1 MKTHFALRTIAAAI
15 GTATLVMSMSLPVAA
30 QAQAAQAAQDARDAQ
45 IERKVAALMKQMTVA
60 EKVGQLHQL
69 SGRQF
74 TGPTSSDYADKLA
87 DIRSGKVGSMLNVKG
102 VADTREIQTLALQS
116 RLKIPLLFSLDV
128 IHGYQT
134 VFPVPLGESASWDM
148 EAIELSA
155 HIAAREAAASGIHW
169 TFAPM
174 VDVARDPRWGRVM
187 EGAGED
193 TFLGSKIAAARVH
206 GFQGKKLG
214 DTDTVMATAKHFA
227 AYGAAIAGRDYN
239 AVDMSDQQ
247 LYAVYLPPFKA
258 AADAGAAT
266 FMNSFNTLNGVPAT
280 GSAFLQRDILK
291 GAWKYKGFIV
301 SDWGSIREMVP
312 HGYASDLSDAA
323 VKAINAGSDMDMEGY
338 AYSKHLEDAVKAGK
352 VKMKTLDDAV
362 RRVLVKKFELGLF
375 DDPYRYSDAARE
387 KAVLNDPS
395 HRAAALDVAQ
405 KSIVLLKNGAAGTA
419 VATARPLPLSR
430 QAQRIAVIGP
440 LADAQRDLEG
450 GWVVQGERARVVSI
464 LDGIRSHAGKS
475 EVSYVQG
482 CASPCAGTDGFAAAV
497 AAASK
502 ADVVVLAV
510 GETWDLSGEAKS
522 RTDITLPGLQE
533 QLFSALKATG
543 KPVVV
548 VMLAGRPLV
557 FNTIA
562 DQADA
567 IVYAW
572 FPGTEGGNAV
582 ANVLFGDYNPSGK
595 LPITFPRSVG
605 QIPLSYAQYN
615 TGRPVT
621 DEKNVVYKSA
631 YIDSVNTPRY
641 AFGHGLSYTGFKYS
655 GISISSDTMT
665 PGQTVTLSFDL
676 ANTGK
681 VEGTEIVQ
689 FYLRDMVSSVV
700 RPLKEL
706 KGFQKVHL
714 KPGEQRRISFAID
727 RNLLSF
733 YNSQLKWGAEAG
745 DFKLMIGS
753 ASDDIRLESSLKLTQ

>member
-1 MKTHFALRTIAAAI
+1 MKIQTIAAAI
-15 GTATLVMSMSLPVAA
+15 SAA
-30 QAQAAQAAQDARDAQ
+30 LAFSAHAQDVQ
-45 IERKVAALMKQMTVA
+45 IDRKVADLMKQMTVT

-74 TGPTSSDYADKLA
+74 TGPTSSEYASKLA
-87 DIRSGKVGSMLNVKG
+87 DIRAGKVGSMLNVIG
-102 VADTREIQTLALQS
+102 VADTREIQALALQS

-128 IHGYQT
+128 IHGYKT
-134 VFPVPLGESASWDM
+134 VFPVPLGEAASWDLD
-148 EAIELSA
+148 AIELSA
-155 HIAAREAAASGIHW
+155 HIAAKEAAAAGIHW

-193 TFLGSKIAAARVH
+193 TYLGSQIAVARVH

-214 DTDTVMATAKHFA
+214 ATDSVMATAKHFA

-239 AVDMSDQQ
+239 AVDMSTQQ
-247 LYAVYLPPFKA
+247 LYEVYLPPFKA

-280 GSAFLQRDILK
+280 GNAFLQRDILK
-291 GAWKYKGFIV
+291 GAWKYKGFVV
-301 SDWGSIREMVP
+301 SDWGSVREMVP
-312 HGYASDLSDAA
+312 HGYAADLSDAA

-338 AYSKHLEDAVKAGK
+338 AYTQHLEAAVKAGK
-352 VKMKTLDDAV
+352 VKMATLDDAV
-362 RRVLVKKFELGLF
+362 RRVLTKKFELGLF

-387 KAVLNDPS
+387 KAVLGDAS

-405 KSIVLLKNGAAGTA
+405 KSIVLLKNDSKL
-419 VATARPLPLSR
+419 LPLSR
-430 QAQRIAVIGP
+430 DAKRIAVIGP

-464 LDGIRSHAGKS
+464 VEGMRSHAGKA
-475 EVSYVQG
+475 EISYAQACAPG
-482 CASPCAGTDGFAAAV
+482 CASAEGFAEAV
-497 AAASK
+497 ATAARS
-502 ADVVVLAV
+502 DVIVLAV
-510 GETWDLSGEAKS
+510 GETWDMSGEAKS
-522 RTDITLPGLQE
+522 RTDISLPGQQE
-533 QLFSALKATG
+533 ALFSALKATG

-562 DQADA
+562 DKADA

-572 FPGTEGGNAV
+572 FPGSEGGNAV
-582 ANVLFGDYNPSGK
+582 ANVLFGDYNPSAK

-641 AFGHGLSYTGFKYS
+641 AFGHGLSYTDFKYS
-655 GISISSDTMT
+655 GLTLSSPAMSGKDK
-665 PGQTVTLSFDL
+665 VTLSFNL
-676 ANTGK
+676 ANSGK

-689 FYLRDMVSSVV
+689 LYLRDMVSSVV

-714 KPGEQRRISFAID
+714 KPGETRRVSFTID
-727 RNLLSF
+727 RDTLSF
-733 YNSQLKWGAEAG
+733 FNSQLAWGAEAG
-745 DFKLMIGS
+745 DFKLMVGS
-753 ASDDIRLESSLKLTQ
+753 ASDDIHLESTLTLR

>member
-1 MKTHFALRTIAAAI
+1 MI
-15 GTATLVMSMSLPVAA
+15 GHA
-30 QAQAAQAAQDARDAQ
+30 QQVQTDQQ
-45 IERKVAALMKQMTVA
+45 IERKVIALMKRMTVA
-60 EKVGQLHQL
+60 EKVGQLHQI

-87 DIRSGKVGSMLNVKG
+87 DIRNGKVGSMLNVKG
-102 VADTREIQTLALQS
+102 VADTREIQALALQS

-206 GFQGKKLG
+206 GFQGKQLG
-214 DTDTVMATAKHFA
+214 AADSVMATAKHFA

-239 AVDMSDQQ
+239 AVDMSEQQ
-247 LYAVYLPPFKA
+247 LFEVYLPPFKA

-266 FMNSFNTLNGVPAT
+266 FMNSFNTLNGIPAT
-280 GSAFLQRDILK
+280 GNSFLQRDILK

-301 SDWGSIREMVP
+301 SDWGSVREMVP
-312 HGYASDLSDAA
+312 HGYASDLADAA

-338 AYSKHLEDAVKAGK
+338 AYTGHLEDAVKSGK

-362 RRVLVKKFELGLF
+362 HRILVKKFELGLF

-387 KAVLNDPS
+387 RAVLNDPS

-405 KSIVLLKNGAAGTA
+405 KSMVLLKNEGKL
-419 VATARPLPLSR
+419 LPLSR
-430 QAQRIAVIGP
+430 DAKRIAVIGP

-450 GWVVQGERARVVSI
+450 GWVVQGDRAKVVSI
-464 LDGIRSHAGKS
+464 LEGIHSHAGKA
-475 EVSYVQG
+475 EVSYAQA
-482 CASPCAGTDGFAAAV
+482 CASPCATSDGFADAV
-497 AAASK
+497 ATAAK
-502 ADVVVLAV
+502 ADVIVLAV

-522 RTDITLPGLQE
+522 RTDITLPGKQE
-533 QLFSALKATG
+533 ELFAALKATG
-543 KPVVV
+543 KPVAV

-557 FNTIA
+557 FNSVA
-562 DQADA
+562 DRADA
-567 IVYAW
+567 ILYAW

-605 QIPLSYAQYN
+605 QIPISYAQYN

-641 AFGHGLSYTGFKYS
+641 AFGHGLSYTDFKYS
-655 GISISSDTMT
+655 GLALNGDK
-665 PGQTVTLSFDL
+665 LSFDI

-681 VEGTEIVQ
+681 VAGTEIVQ
-689 FYLRDMVSSVV
+689 LYLRDMVSSVV

-706 KGFQKVHL
+706 KGFQKISL
-714 KPGEQRRISFAID
+714 KPGEQRRVSFTVD
-727 RNLLSF
+727 RELLAF
-733 YNSQLKWGAEAG
+733 FNSKLQWGAEAG
-745 DFKLMIGS
+745 EFKLMVGS
-753 ASDDIRLESSLKLTQ
+753 ASDDIRLETTYILK

>member
-1 MKTHFALRTIAAAI
+1 MKTLHITAAVSAAVLAFAAH
-15 GTATLVMSMSLPVAA
+15 
-30 QAQAAQAAQDARDAQ
+30 AQDAQ
-45 IERKVAALMKQMTVA
+45 IDRKVADLMKQMTVA

-74 TGPTSSDYADKLA
+74 TGPTSSEYADKLA
-87 DIRSGKVGSMLNVKG
+87 DIRAGKVGSMLNVIG
-102 VADTREIQTLALQS
+102 VADTREIQALALQA

-128 IHGYQT
+128 IHGHKT
-134 VFPVPLGESASWDM
+134 VFPVPLGEAASWDLD
-148 EAIELSA
+148 AIELSA
-155 HIAAREAAASGIHW
+155 RIAAKEAAAAGIHW

-193 TFLGSKIAAARVH
+193 TYLGSQIAAARVR

-214 DTDTVMATAKHFA
+214 ATDSVMATAKHFA

-239 AVDMSDQQ
+239 AVDMSEQQ
-247 LYAVYLPPFKA
+247 LYEVYLPPFKA

-301 SDWGSIREMVP
+301 SDWGSVREMVP
-312 HGYASDLSDAA
+312 HGYAADLADAA

-338 AYSKHLEDAVKAGK
+338 AYSQHLEAAVKSGK
-352 VKMKTLDDAV
+352 VKMATLDDAV
-362 RRVLVKKFELGLF
+362 RRILYKKFELGLF

-387 KAVLNDPS
+387 KAVLSDPS

-405 KSIVLLKNGAAGTA
+405 KSIVLLKNEGKL
-419 VATARPLPLSR
+419 LPLSR
-430 QAQRIAVIGP
+430 ESRRIAVIGP
-440 LADAQRDLEG
+440 LADSQRDLEG
-450 GWVVQGERARVVSI
+450 GWVVQGERAKVVSI
-464 LDGIRSHAGKS
+464 VEGMRGHAGKAEISYAQACKPGCEGS
-475 EVSYVQG
+475 E
-482 CASPCAGTDGFAAAV
+482 GFADAV
-497 AAASK
+497 ATASR

-510 GETWDLSGEAKS
+510 GETWDMSGEAKS
-522 RTDITLPGLQE
+522 RTDISLPGQQE
-533 QLFSALKATG
+533 ALFTALKATG

-562 DQADA
+562 DKADA

-572 FPGTEGGNAV
+572 FPGSEGGNAV

-595 LPITFPRSVG
+595 LPITFPRNVG
-605 QIPLSYAQYN
+605 QIPLSYASYN

-621 DEKNVVYKSA
+621 NEKDVVYKSA

-641 AFGHGLSYTGFKYS
+641 AFGHGLSYTDFKYS
-655 GISISSDTMT
+655 GLTLSSPTAA
-665 PGQTVTLSFDL
+665 GSQKVTLSFDL
-676 ANTGK
+676 ANSGK
-681 VEGTEIVQ
+681 VAGTEIVQ
-689 FYLRDMVSSVV
+689 LYLRDMVSSVV

-706 KGFQKVHL
+706 KGFQKVSL
-714 KPGEQRRISFAID
+714 KPGETRRVSFTID
-727 RNLLSF
+727 RDTLSF
-733 YNSQLKWGAEAG
+733 FNSQLKWGAEAG
-745 DFKLMIGS
+745 EFKLMVGS
-753 ASDDIRLESSLKLTQ
+753 ASDDIRLESTLKLTQ

>member
-1 MKTHFALRTIAAAI
+1 MKNPIIHRTLSLAI
-15 GTATLVMSMSLPVAA
+15 GTATLAMGMAA
-30 QAQAAQAAQDARDAQ
+30 HAQDAQ
-45 IERKVAALMKQMTVA
+45 IDRKVAELMKKMTVA

-74 TGPTSSDYADKLA
+74 TGPTSSAYADKLA
-87 DIRSGKVGSMLNVKG
+87 DIRAGKVGSMLNVKG
-102 VADTREIQTLALQS
+102 VADTREIQALALQS

-155 HIAAREAAASGIHW
+155 HIAAKEAAAAGIHW

-193 TFLGSKIAAARVH
+193 TYLGARIAAARVH
-206 GFQGKKLG
+206 GFQGKQLG
-214 DTDTVMATAKHFA
+214 ATDSVMATAKHFA

-239 AVDMSDQQ
+239 AVDMSNQQ
-247 LYAVYLPPFKA
+247 LFETYLPPFKA

-280 GSAFLQRDILK
+280 GNAFLQRDILK
-291 GAWKYKGFIV
+291 GAWKYKGFVV
-301 SDWGSIREMVP
+301 SDWGSVREMVP
-312 HGYASDLSDAA
+312 HGYAADLSDAA

-338 AYSKHLEDAVKAGK
+338 AYSQHLQAAVKACK
-352 VKMKTLDDAV
+352 VKMATLDDAV
-362 RRVLVKKFELGLF
+362 RRILYKKFELGLF

-387 KAVLNDPS
+387 KTVLGDVS

-405 KSIVLLKNGAAGTA
+405 KSIVLLKNGNQL
-419 VATARPLPLSR
+419 LPLSR
-430 QAQRIAVIGP
+430 EARRIAVIGP
-440 LADAQRDLEG
+440 LADSQRDLEG
-450 GWVVQGERARVVSI
+450 GWVVQGERAKVVSI
-464 LDGIRSHAGKS
+464 LEGMRSHGGKA
-475 EVSYVQG
+475 EISYAQACAPG
-482 CASPCAGTDGFAAAV
+482 CTSNEGFADAV
-497 AAASK
+497 AKAAA
-502 ADVVVLAV
+502 ADVVVLAI
-510 GETWDLSGEAKS
+510 GETWDQSGEAKS
-522 RTDITLPGLQE
+522 RSDITLPGQQE
-533 QLFSALKATG
+533 ALFNALKATG

-572 FPGTEGGNAV
+572 FPGSEGGNAV
-582 ANVLFGDYNPSGK
+582 ANVLFGDYNPSAK

-605 QIPLSYAQYN
+605 QIPLSYIQYN

-641 AFGHGLSYTGFKYS
+641 AFGHGMSYTEFKYS
-655 GISISSDTMT
+655 GLTLSSPSMN
-665 PGQTVTLSFDL
+665 GAQKVTLSFDL

-689 FYLRDMVSSVV
+689 LYLRDMVSSVV

-706 KGFQKVHL
+706 KGFEKVRL
-714 KPGEQRRISFAID
+714 KPGESRRISFTID
-727 RNLLSF
+727 RDTLSF
-733 YNSQLKWGAEAG
+733 FNSQLTWGAEAG
-745 DFKLMIGS
+745 DFKLMVGS
-753 ASDDIRLESSLKLTQ
+753 ASDDIRLESTLKLN

>member
-1 MKTHFALRTIAAAI
+1 MKKLHITAAVSAALFAIAAH
-15 GTATLVMSMSLPVAA
+15 
-30 QAQAAQAAQDARDAQ
+30 AQDAQ
-45 IERKVAALMKQMTVA
+45 IDRKVADLMKQMTVA

-74 TGPTSSDYADKLA
+74 TGPTSSEYADKLA
-87 DIRSGKVGSMLNVKG
+87 DIRAGKVGSMLNVVG
-102 VADTREIQTLALQS
+102 VADTREIQALALQA

-128 IHGYQT
+128 IHGHKT
-134 VFPVPLGESASWDM
+134 VFPVPLGEAASWDM

-155 HIAAREAAASGIHW
+155 HIAAKEAAAAGIHW

-193 TFLGSKIAAARVH
+193 TYLGSKIAAARVH

-214 DTDTVMATAKHFA
+214 ATDSVMATAKHFA

-239 AVDMSDQQ
+239 AVDMSEQQ
-247 LYAVYLPPFKA
+247 LYEVYLPPFKA

-301 SDWGSIREMVP
+301 SDWGSVREMVP
-312 HGYASDLSDAA
+312 HGYAADLSDAA

-338 AYSKHLEDAVKAGK
+338 AYSQHLEAAVKAGK
-352 VKMKTLDDAV
+352 VKMATLDDAV
-362 RRVLVKKFELGLF
+362 RRILYKKFELGLF

-387 KAVLNDPS
+387 KAVLSDPS

-405 KSIVLLKNGAAGTA
+405 KSIVLLKNEGKL
-419 VATARPLPLSR
+419 LPLSR
-430 QAQRIAVIGP
+430 DFKRIAVIGP
-440 LADAQRDLEG
+440 LADSQRDLEG
-450 GWVVQGERARVVSI
+450 GWVVQGERAKVVSI
-464 LDGIRSHAGKS
+464 VEGIRSHAGKA
-475 EVSYVQG
+475 EISYAQACKPG
-482 CASPCAGTDGFAAAV
+482 CAGSEGFADAV
-497 AAASK
+497 ATASR
-502 ADVVVLAV
+502 ADVIVLAV
-510 GETWDLSGEAKS
+510 GETWDMSGEAKS
-522 RTDITLPGLQE
+522 RTDISLPGQQE
-533 QLFSALKATG
+533 ALFTALKATG

-562 DQADA
+562 DKADA

-572 FPGTEGGNAV
+572 FPGSEGGNAV

-595 LPITFPRSVG
+595 LPITFPRNVG
-605 QIPLSYAQYN
+605 QIPLSYASYN

-641 AFGHGLSYTGFKYS
+641 AFGHGLSYTDFKYS
-655 GISISSDTMT
+655 GLALSSAALA
-665 PGQTVTLSFDL
+665 GAQKVTLSFDL
-676 ANTGK
+676 TNSGK
-681 VEGTEIVQ
+681 VAGTEIVQ
-689 FYLRDMVSSVV
+689 LYLRDMVSSVV

-706 KGFQKVHL
+706 KGFQKVNL
-714 KPGEQRRISFAID
+714 KPGETRRVSFTVD
-727 RNLLSF
+727 RDTLSF
-733 YNSQLKWGAEAG
+733 FNSQLKWGAEAG
-745 DFKLMIGS
+745 EFKLMVGS
-753 ASDDIRLESSLKLTQ
+753 ASDDIRLESSFKLTQ

>member
-1 MKTHFALRTIAAAI
+1 MKKQIMMRTLAAAL
-15 GTATLVMSMSLPVAA
+15 GAVTALAA
-30 QAQAAQAAQDARDAQ
+30 NAQDAQ

-87 DIRSGKVGSMLNVKG
+87 DIRNGKVGSMLNVKG
-102 VADTREIQTLALQS
+102 VADTREIQALALQS

-214 DTDTVMATAKHFA
+214 AADSVMATAKHFA

-239 AVDMSDQQ
+239 AVDMSEQQ
-247 LYAVYLPPFKA
+247 LFEVYLPPFKA

-266 FMNSFNTLNGVPAT
+266 FMNSFNTLNGIPAT
-280 GSAFLQRDILK
+280 GNSFLQRDILK

-301 SDWGSIREMVP
+301 SDWGSVREMVP
-312 HGYASDLSDAA
+312 HGYAGDLADAA
-323 VKAINAGSDMDMEGY
+323 VKAINSGSDMDMEGY
-338 AYSKHLEDAVKAGK
+338 AYSNHLEDAVKSGK

-362 RRVLVKKFELGLF
+362 HRVLYKKFELGLF

-387 KAVLNDPS
+387 KAVLSDPS

-405 KSIVLLKNGAAGTA
+405 KSLVLLKNEGKL
-419 VATARPLPLSR
+419 LPLSR
-430 QAQRIAVIGP
+430 EAKRIAVIGP
-440 LADAQRDLEG
+440 LADAERDLEG
-450 GWVVQGERARVVSI
+450 GWVVQGDRAKVVSI
-464 LDGIRSHAGKS
+464 LEGIRSHAGKA
-475 EVSYVQG
+475 EVSYAQA
-482 CASPCAGTDGFAAAV
+482 CASPCATSEGFAAAV
-497 AAASK
+497 AAAAR
-502 ADVVVLAV
+502 ADVIVLAV

-522 RTDITLPGLQE
+522 RTDITLPGRQE
-533 QLFSALKATG
+533 ELFAALKATG
-543 KPVVV
+543 KPVAV

-562 DQADA
+562 DRADA
-567 IVYAW
+567 ILYAW
-572 FPGTEGGNAV
+572 FPGSEGGNAV

-605 QIPLSYAQYN
+605 QIPISYAQYN

-621 DEKNVVYKSA
+621 DEKNIVYKSA

-641 AFGHGLSYTGFKYS
+641 AFGHGLSYTDFKYS
-655 GISISSDTMT
+655 GLTLK
-665 PGQTVTLSFDL
+665 GETLSFDL

-681 VEGTEIVQ
+681 VAGTEIAQ
-689 FYLRDMVSSVV
+689 LYLRDMVSSVV

-706 KGFQKVHL
+706 KGFQKISL
-714 KPGEQRRISFAID
+714 KPGEQRRISFTVD
-727 RNLLSF
+727 RELLSF
-733 YNSQLKWGAEAG
+733 FNSKLHWGAEAG
-745 DFKLMIGS
+745 EFKLMVGS
-753 ASDDIRLESSLKLTQ
+753 ASDDIRLETTYTLK

>member
-1 MKTHFALRTIAAAI
+1 MKKHIMMRALAAAI
-15 GTATLVMSMSLPVAA
+15 GTATAALIPMSGHA
-30 QAQAAQAAQDARDAQ
+30 QDAQ

-60 EKVGQLHQL
+60 EKVGQLHQI

-74 TGPTSSDYADKLA
+74 TGPTSSNYADKLA
-87 DIRSGKVGSMLNVKG
+87 DIRNGKVGSMLNVKG
-102 VADTREIQTLALQS
+102 VADTREIQALALQS

-148 EAIELSA
+148 AAIELSA

-214 DTDTVMATAKHFA
+214 AADSVMATAKHFA

-239 AVDMSDQQ
+239 AVDMSEQQ
-247 LYAVYLPPFKA
+247 LFEVYLPPFKA

-266 FMNSFNTLNGVPAT
+266 FMNSFNTLNGIPAT
-280 GSAFLQRDILK
+280 GNAFLQRDILK
-291 GAWKYKGFIV
+291 GAWKYKGFVV
-301 SDWGSIREMVP
+301 SDWGSVREMVP
-312 HGYASDLSDAA
+312 HGYASDLADAA

-338 AYSKHLEDAVKAGK
+338 AYSGHLEDAVKSGK
-352 VKMKTLDDAV
+352 VKMATLDDAV
-362 RRVLVKKFELGLF
+362 HRILVKKFELGLF

-387 KAVLNDPS
+387 KAVLSDPS

-405 KSIVLLKNGAAGTA
+405 KSMVLLKNEGKL
-419 VATARPLPLSR
+419 LPLSR
-430 QAQRIAVIGP
+430 EAKRIAVIGP
-440 LADAQRDLEG
+440 LADSQRDLEG
-450 GWVVQGERARVVSI
+450 GWVVQGDRAKVVSI
-464 LDGIRSHAGKS
+464 LEGIRSHAGKA
-475 EVSYVQG
+475 EVSYAQA
-482 CASPCAGTDGFAAAV
+482 CASPCATSEGFADAVAV
-497 AAASK
+497 AAK
-502 ADVVVLAV
+502 ADVIVLAV

-522 RTDITLPGLQE
+522 RTDITLPGKQE
-533 QLFSALKATG
+533 ELFAALKATG
-543 KPVVV
+543 KPVAV

-562 DQADA
+562 DRADA
-567 IVYAW
+567 ILYAW

-605 QIPLSYAQYN
+605 QIPISYAQYN

-641 AFGHGLSYTGFKYS
+641 AFGHGLSYTDFKYS
-655 GISISSDTMT
+655 GLALNGDK
-665 PGQTVTLSFDL
+665 LSFDI
-676 ANTGK
+676 ANTRHVAGA
-681 VEGTEIVQ
+681 EIVQ
-689 FYLRDMVSSVV
+689 LYLRDMVSSVV

-706 KGFQKVHL
+706 KGFQKISL
-714 KPGEQRRISFAID
+714 KPGEQRHLSFTVD
-727 RNLLSF
+727 RELLSF
-733 YNSQLKWGAEAG
+733 FNSKLQWGAEAG
-745 DFKLMIGS
+745 EFKLMVGS
-753 ASDDIRLESSLKLTQ
+753 ASDDIRLETTYTLK